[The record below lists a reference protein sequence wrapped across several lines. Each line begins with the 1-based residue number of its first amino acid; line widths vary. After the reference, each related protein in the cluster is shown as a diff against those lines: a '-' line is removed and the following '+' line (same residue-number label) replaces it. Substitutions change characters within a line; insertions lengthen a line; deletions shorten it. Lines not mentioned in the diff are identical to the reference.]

1 MLPYNLSSL
10 GSICQGLASSA
21 IHLGLVCYS
30 ISCHALAVSAEAWH
44 SVLYLVTPWQ
54 YLPRLRILFYNM
66 FESISYH
73 ALAVFVE
80 AWHAFLSCHSLAVSA
95 KAWQY
100 LPRLGILF
108 YILSCLGSICQGLAC
123 YCNILSRLG
132 SICLGLACFSILS
145 CLGSI
150 CRGLAF
156 SSISYHALAV
166 LAKGP
171 TSKNPSYKSSSW
183 NLKNNPVLQ
192 KPRMTIIEAT
202 KCNKHNVAR
211 EKLLLLSK

>member
-100 LPRLGILF
+100 LPRLG
-108 YILSCLGSICQGLAC
+108 SICQGLAFC
-123 YCNILSRLG
+123 
-132 SICLGLACFSILS
+132 
-145 CLGSI
+145 
-150 CRGLAF
+150 
-156 SSISYHALAV
+156 SISYHALAV
-166 LAKGP
+166 SAKAWHVIVISCHVLAV
-171 TSKNPSYKSSSW
+171 S
-183 NLKNNPVLQ
+183 
-192 KPRMTIIEAT
+192 A
-202 KCNKHNVAR
+202 
-211 EKLLLLSK
+211 